1 MYDLAQELIAAL
13 ARLRAMLEQ
22 PRPVGVLERLV
33 HERRLREVS
42 RSVLDLRVRYMARRG
57 AQDAKT
63 AAIIR
68 ELGAAIEELWRR
80 RSANADTTPPGP
92 PSG

>member
-22 PRPVGVLERLV
+22 PRPIGVLERLV

-57 AQDAKT
+57 AQDAET

-68 ELGAAIEELWRR
+68 ELGTAIEELRRR
-80 RSANADTTPPGP
+80 RSASADTTPPGP